1 MWKLLGVKFDYKLT
15 FNAHIDGI
23 CKKVGLKLN
32 TLSRI
37 ALYMYFNKN
46 GYYWMRSSC
55 LNSIAV
61 LWFGCVIIAQKIV
74 K

>member
-1 MWKLLGVKFDYKLT
+1 MWKLLGVKFGYKLT
-15 FNAHIDGI
+15 FINAHSDDI

-46 GYYWMRSSC
+46 GY
-55 LNSIAV
+55 
-61 LWFGCVIIAQKIV
+61 
-74 K
+74 

>member
-15 FNAHIDGI
+15 FNTHIDGI

-37 ALYMYFNKN
+37 ALHMYFNKN
-46 GYYWMRSSC
+46 GY
-55 LNSIAV
+55 
-61 LWFGCVIIAQKIV
+61 
-74 K
+74 